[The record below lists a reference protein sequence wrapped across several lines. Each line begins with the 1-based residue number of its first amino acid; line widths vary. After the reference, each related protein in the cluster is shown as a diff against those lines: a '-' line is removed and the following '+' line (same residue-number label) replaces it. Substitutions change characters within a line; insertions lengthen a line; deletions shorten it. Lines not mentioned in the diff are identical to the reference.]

1 MNFMEDIKFK
11 NAELLI
17 ERIIDLQ
24 QYFEENEKIKTDL
37 RLSILIQIFKKK
49 MIFVQAFSANY
60 WLKSVKSIF
69 LFLAGYFDKLVR
81 S

>member
-1 MNFMEDIKFK
+1 MNFMEDLKFK

-37 RLSILIQIFKKK
+37 RLRILMQIFKKK

-60 WLKSVKSIF
+60 CLKSVKSIF
-69 LFLAGYFDKLVR
+69 LF
-81 S
+81 

>member
-1 MNFMEDIKFK
+1 MEDLKFK

-37 RLSILIQIFKKK
+37 RLRILMQIFKKK
-49 MIFVQAFSANY
+49 MIFV
-60 WLKSVKSIF
+60 
-69 LFLAGYFDKLVR
+69 
-81 S
+81 